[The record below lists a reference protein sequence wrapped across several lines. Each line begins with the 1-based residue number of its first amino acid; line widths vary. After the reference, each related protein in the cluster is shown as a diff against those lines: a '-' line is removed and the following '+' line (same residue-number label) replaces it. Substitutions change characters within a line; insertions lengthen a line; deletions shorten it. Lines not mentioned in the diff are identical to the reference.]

1 VDKSIPDELDPT
13 RQTDASALGP
23 SLPVDG
29 PSQLIPSVQPQSVPE
44 SIDTALVISHA
55 DQNPALVYL
64 ASLGPSSRR
73 TMRSALDTIARV
85 VSSGAATAETLP
97 WHMLRRQHTAAV
109 RAALADRYGV
119 RTANRMLAALRG
131 VLREALELG
140 LIDADTFQRASRIK
154 TIRGKPAPAGRA
166 LEGEE
171 LRALFA
177 SCAGGDAAA
186 SIDVRDAALLAVLYG
201 AGLRRAEVVQLD
213 ISDLAME
220 SGALVVHG
228 KGNKVRLAYVPES
241 GRSLLAAWL
250 ARRGA
255 DAGPLFLS
263 VRKNGAL
270 AWRQLTEGAIYK
282 ILERRARVAGVL
294 HFSPHDCR
302 RTFIGDLLDAGADMS
317 TVKELAGHA
326 SIETTARYDRRG
338 ERAKRSA
345 ADLLRMAG
353 GTTDAG

>member
-1 VDKSIPDELDPT
+1 MPDEPAVVLVPNPES
-13 RQTDASALGP
+13 RQ
-23 SLPVDG
+23 DG
-29 PSQLIPSVQPQSVPE
+29 PPSNQLLPTTPSAAAVTQMSGVVVGP
-44 SIDTALVISHA
+44 A

-73 TMRSALDTIARV
+73 TMRGALDVMARL
-85 VSSGAATAETLP
+85 VSGGAATAETLP
-97 WHMLRRQHTAAV
+97 WHTLRRQHTAAI
-109 RAALADRYGV
+109 RAALANRYGV

-131 VLREALELG
+131 VLREAAELG
-140 LIDADTFQRASRIK
+140 LIDAESFQRASRIK

-166 LEGEE
+166 LEREE

-177 SCAGGDAAA
+177 SCASDDGAAA
-186 SIDVRDAALLAVLYG
+186 IDVRDAALLAVLYG

-213 ISDLAME
+213 VSDLAME

-241 GRSLLAAWL
+241 GRPLLAAWI
-250 ARRGA
+250 ARRGGA
-255 DAGPLFLS
+255 EGPLFLPVQKDGVIVS
-263 VRKNGAL
+263 R
-270 AWRQLTEGAIYK
+270 RLTEGAIYK
-282 ILERRARVAGVL
+282 ILERRARVAGVP

-302 RTFIGDLLDAGADMS
+302 RTVIGDLLDAGADMS

-345 ADLLRMAG
+345 ADLLHVPG
-353 GTTDAG
+353 Q

>member
-1 VDKSIPDELDPT
+1 MPDEPGTAHSPDPPP
-13 RQTDASALGP
+13 TDDPHPGHLAPVVQSAA
-23 SLPVDG
+23 
-29 PSQLIPSVQPQSVPE
+29 LIPAPTA
-44 SIDTALVISHA
+44 SIVVSQA

-64 ASLGPSSRR
+64 ASLGASSRR
-73 TMRSALDTIARV
+73 TMLGALDTIARL
-85 VSSGAATAETLP
+85 VSGGEASAESFP
-97 WHMLRRQHTAAV
+97 WHTLRRQHTATV
-109 RAALADRYGV
+109 RAALASRYGV

-131 VLREALELG
+131 VLREAVELG
-140 LIDADTFQRASRIK
+140 LMDAESFQRASRIK

-166 LEGEE
+166 LERDE

-177 SCAGGDAAA
+177 SCAGSDNAAP
-186 SIDVRDAALLAVLYG
+186 IDVRDAALLAVLYG

-213 ISDLAME
+213 VSDLAME

-241 GRSLLAAWL
+241 GRPLLAAWL
-250 ARRGA
+250 SLRSNE
-255 DAGPLFLS
+255 AGPLFLPIQKDGVLVS
-263 VRKNGAL
+263 R
-270 AWRQLTEGAIYK
+270 RLTEGAIYK
-282 ILERRARVAGVL
+282 ILERRARVAGVP

-317 TVKELAGHA
+317 TVKELAGHS

-345 ADLLRMAG
+345 ADLIRVP
-353 GTTDAG
+353 TRTSK

>member
-1 VDKSIPDELDPT
+1 
-13 RQTDASALGP
+13 
-23 SLPVDG
+23 
-29 PSQLIPSVQPQSVPE
+29 
-44 SIDTALVISHA
+44 
-55 DQNPALVYL
+55 
-64 ASLGPSSRR
+64 
-73 TMRSALDTIARV
+73 MRGALDVMARL
-85 VSSGAATAETLP
+85 VSGGAATAETLP
-97 WHMLRRQHTAAV
+97 WHTLRRQHTAAI
-109 RAALADRYGV
+109 RAALASRYGV

-131 VLREALELG
+131 VLRESVELG
-140 LIDADTFQRASRIK
+140 LMDAESFQRASRIK

-166 LEGEE
+166 LEREE

-177 SCAGGDAAA
+177 SCASGDGAAA
-186 SIDVRDAALLAVLYG
+186 IDVRDAALLAVLYG

-213 ISDLAME
+213 VSDLAME

-241 GRSLLAAWL
+241 GRPLLAAWI

-255 DAGPLFLS
+255 ADGPLFLPVQKDGMIVS
-263 VRKNGAL
+263 R
-270 AWRQLTEGAIYK
+270 RLTEGAIYK
-282 ILERRARVAGVL
+282 ILERRARVAGVP

-345 ADLLRMAG
+345 ADLLRMPLP
-353 GTTDAG
+353 

>member
-1 VDKSIPDELDPT
+1 MADEAGTAKPLSPGPADSPVSSQLVPVVQSAAAVPT
-13 RQTDASALGP
+13 PASA
-23 SLPVDG
+23 V
-29 PSQLIPSVQPQSVPE
+29 VV
-44 SIDTALVISHA
+44 THA
-55 DQNPALVYL
+55 DQNPALIYL

-73 TMRSALDTIARV
+73 TMRGALDTIARL
-85 VSSGAATAETLP
+85 VSGGEATAETLP
-97 WHMLRRQHTAAV
+97 WHTLRRQHTAAV
-109 RAALADRYGV
+109 RAALASRYGV

-131 VLREALELG
+131 VLREAVELG
-140 LIDADTFQRASRIK
+140 LMDAESFQRASRIK

-166 LEGEE
+166 LEREE

-177 SCAGGDAAA
+177 SCVGGDAAA

-213 ISDLAME
+213 VGDLAME

-241 GRSLLAAWL
+241 GQRLLTAWL
-250 ARRGA
+250 SRRGP
-255 DAGPLFLS
+255 DLGPLLLPVQKDGVLVS
-263 VRKNGAL
+263 R
-270 AWRQLTEGAIYK
+270 RLTEGAIYK
-282 ILERRARVAGVL
+282 ILERRARVAGVP

-345 ADLLRMAG
+345 ADLLRVPSR
-353 GTTDAG
+353 

>member
-1 VDKSIPDELDPT
+1 MADELGRPPIPT
-13 RQTDASALGP
+13 PQPATDGDAGHLG
-23 SLPVDG
+23 
-29 PSQLIPSVQPQSVPE
+29 QLVE
-44 SIDTALVISHA
+44 STALTPASPSGLAISQA

-73 TMRSALDTIARV
+73 TMRSALDTIARL
-85 VSSGAATAETLP
+85 VSGGEATAETLP
-97 WHMLRRQHTAAV
+97 WHTLRRQHSAAV
-109 RAALADRYGV
+109 RAALASRYGV

-140 LIDADTFQRASRIK
+140 LMDAESFQRASRIK

-166 LEGEE
+166 LEREE

-177 SCAGGDAAA
+177 SCAGGETAA

-213 ISDLAME
+213 VNDLAME

-241 GRSLLAAWL
+241 GRPLLLAWL
-250 ARRGA
+250 SRRGA
-255 DAGPLFLS
+255 EVGPLFLP
-263 VRKNGAL
+263 VQKDGAL
-270 AWRQLTEGAIYK
+270 AWRRLTEGAIYK
-282 ILERRARVAGVL
+282 ILERRARVASVP

-345 ADLLRMAG
+345 ADLLRVPIQ
-353 GTTDAG
+353 

>member
-1 VDKSIPDELDPT
+1 MPNQPANAPAATSQPT
-13 RQTDASALGP
+13 ADHGAG
-23 SLPVDG
+23 
-29 PSQLIPSVQPQSVPE
+29 QLAPIVQP
-44 SIDTALVISHA
+44 ALVVSASVSGLVANQA

-73 TMRSALDTIARV
+73 TMRSALDTIARL
-85 VSSGAATAETLP
+85 VSGGEATAESLP
-97 WHMLRRQHTAAV
+97 WHTLRRQHTAAV
-109 RAALADRYGV
+109 RAALASRYGV

-131 VLREALELG
+131 VLREAVELG
-140 LIDADTFQRASRIK
+140 SMDAESFQRASRIK

-166 LEGEE
+166 LEREE
-171 LRALFA
+171 LRSLFA
-177 SCAGGDAAA
+177 SCAGGDTAA

-213 ISDLAME
+213 VSDLAVE

-241 GRSLLAAWL
+241 GRPLLAPWVSH
-250 ARRGA
+250 RGA
-255 DAGPLFLS
+255 DAGPLFLP
-263 VRKNGAL
+263 VQKDGVFVMR
-270 AWRQLTEGAIYK
+270 RLTEGAIYK
-282 ILERRARVAGVL
+282 ILERRARVAGVP

-317 TVKELAGHA
+317 AVKELAGHA

-345 ADLLRMAG
+345 ADLLRVPSP
-353 GTTDAG
+353 

>member
-1 VDKSIPDELDPT
+1 MADELGKDPMPAPQPVADHDT
-13 RQTDASALGP
+13 GQLVRVVQSTAFAPASGT
-23 SLPVDG
+23 SLVV
-29 PSQLIPSVQPQSVPE
+29 SE
-44 SIDTALVISHA
+44 A
-55 DQNPALVYL
+55 DRNPALVYL
-64 ASLGPSSRR
+64 SSLGPSSRR
-73 TMRSALDTIARV
+73 TMRSALDAIARV
-85 VSSGAATAETLP
+85 VSGGEATAETLP

-119 RTANRMLAALRG
+119 RTANRFLAALRG
-131 VLREALELG
+131 ALREALELG
-140 LIDADTFQRASRIK
+140 LMDAESFQRASRIK

-166 LEGEE
+166 LEREE

-177 SCAGGDAAA
+177 SCAGGEAAA

-213 ISDLAME
+213 VSDLAME

-241 GRSLLAAWL
+241 GRPLLAVWISQ
-250 ARRGA
+250 RGPES
-255 DAGPLFLS
+255 GPLFLPVQKDGVFVS
-263 VRKNGAL
+263 R
-270 AWRQLTEGAIYK
+270 RLTEGAIYK
-282 ILERRARVAGVL
+282 ILERRARVAGVP

-345 ADLLRMAG
+345 ADLLRLPSR
-353 GTTDAG
+353 

>member
-1 VDKSIPDELDPT
+1 MADGAIPISKTQSPVPNPPDGDPA
-13 RQTDASALGP
+13 ASRGATLVP
-23 SLPVDG
+23 SGSHVPVPIPG
-29 PSQLIPSVQPQSVPE
+29 FISQ
-44 SIDTALVISHA
+44 A

-73 TMRSALDTIARV
+73 TMRSALDTIARL
-85 VSSGAATAETLP
+85 VSGGEATAETLP
-97 WHMLRRQHTAAV
+97 WHTLRRQHTAAV
-109 RAALADRYGV
+109 RAALASRYGV

-131 VLREALELG
+131 VLREAVELG
-140 LIDADTFQRASRIK
+140 LMDAESFQRASRIK

-166 LEGEE
+166 LEREE

-177 SCAGGDAAA
+177 SCTGGDNAAP
-186 SIDVRDAALLAVLYG
+186 IDVRDAALLAVLYG

-213 ISDLAME
+213 VSDLAME

-241 GRSLLAAWL
+241 GRPLLAAWVSL
-250 ARRGA
+250 RGA
-255 DAGPLFLS
+255 DAGPLFVPVQKDGVLVS
-263 VRKNGAL
+263 R
-270 AWRQLTEGAIYK
+270 RLTEGAIYK
-282 ILERRARVAGVL
+282 ILERRARIADVP

-317 TVKELAGHA
+317 TVKDLAGHS

-338 ERAKRSA
+338 ERAKRHA
-345 ADLLRMAG
+345 ADLLRIPGA
-353 GTTDAG
+353 

>member
-1 VDKSIPDELDPT
+1 MSPLLESSVLALAP
-13 RQTDASALGP
+13 ASGLVA
-23 SLPVDG
+23 
-29 PSQLIPSVQPQSVPE
+29 SQV
-44 SIDTALVISHA
+44 

-73 TMRSALDTIARV
+73 TMRGALDTIARL
-85 VSSGAATAETLP
+85 VSGGEATAETLP
-97 WHMLRRQHTAAV
+97 WHALRRQHTAAV
-109 RAALADRYGV
+109 RAVLASRYGV

-131 VLREALELG
+131 VLREAVELG
-140 LIDADTFQRASRIK
+140 LMDAESFQRASQVK

-166 LEGEE
+166 LEREE

-177 SCAGGDAAA
+177 SCASGDGAA

-213 ISDLAME
+213 VGDLAME
-220 SGALVVHG
+220 SGALVVRG
-228 KGNKVRLAYVPES
+228 KGNKVRLAYVPET
-241 GRSLLAAWL
+241 GRPLLAAWVSL
-250 ARRGA
+250 RGS
-255 DAGPLFLS
+255 DAGPLFLPVQKDGVVVS
-263 VRKNGAL
+263 R
-270 AWRQLTEGAIYK
+270 RLTDGAIYK
-282 ILERRARVAGVL
+282 ILERRARAAGVP

-345 ADLLRMAG
+345 ADLLTVPSR
-353 GTTDAG
+353 

>member
-1 VDKSIPDELDPT
+1 MADEPGKGPDPT
-13 RQTDASALGP
+13 TPPPHGGGGRIA
-23 SLPVDG
+23 PVVQSG
-29 PSQLIPSVQPQSVPE
+29 AVVPATGIVVSQ
-44 SIDTALVISHA
+44 A

-73 TMRSALDTIARV
+73 TMRGALDVMARL
-85 VSSGAATAETLP
+85 VSGGEANAETLP
-97 WHMLRRQHTAAV
+97 WHTLRRQHTAAI
-109 RAALADRYGV
+109 RAALASRYGV

-131 VLREALELG
+131 VLRESVELG
-140 LIDADTFQRASRIK
+140 LMDAESFQRASRIK

-166 LEGEE
+166 LEREE

-177 SCAGGDAAA
+177 SCAGGDAAEA
-186 SIDVRDAALLAVLYG
+186 IDVRDAALLAVLYG

-213 ISDLAME
+213 VSDLAME
-220 SGALVVHG
+220 SGALIVHG

-241 GRSLLAAWL
+241 GRPLLAAWV
-250 ARRGA
+250 ARRGVE
-255 DAGPLFLS
+255 AGPLFLPVQKDGVIVS
-263 VRKNGAL
+263 R
-270 AWRQLTEGAIYK
+270 RLTEGAIYK

-338 ERAKRSA
+338 ERAKRTA
-345 ADLLRMAG
+345 VDLLRVPG
-353 GTTDAG
+353 R

>member
-1 VDKSIPDELDPT
+1 MADELGTIPTPNAQPAADPGT
-13 RQTDASALGP
+13 
-23 SLPVDG
+23 
-29 PSQLIPSVQPQSVPE
+29 SQLALLVQSAAIVHTPSSGLVVSQP
-44 SIDTALVISHA
+44 

-85 VSSGAATAETLP
+85 VSGGEATAETLP
-97 WHMLRRQHTAAV
+97 WHTLRRQHTAAV
-109 RAALADRYGV
+109 RAALASRYGV

-131 VLREALELG
+131 VLREAVELG
-140 LIDADTFQRASRIK
+140 LMDAESFRRASRIK

-166 LEGEE
+166 LEREE

-177 SCAGGDAAA
+177 SCAGAESAA

-213 ISDLAME
+213 VSDLAME

-241 GRSLLAAWL
+241 GRPLLAAWI

-255 DAGPLFLS
+255 EAGPLFLPVQKDGVFVS
-263 VRKNGAL
+263 R
-270 AWRQLTEGAIYK
+270 RLTEGAIYK
-282 ILERRARVAGVL
+282 ILERRARLAGVP

-345 ADLLRMAG
+345 ADLLRVPNQ
-353 GTTDAG
+353 

>member
-1 VDKSIPDELDPT
+1 MAQPPNPGPNDHAGGGQLAPVV
-13 RQTDASALGP
+13 QSAAV
-23 SLPVDG
+23 LPAATMGV
-29 PSQLIPSVQPQSVPE
+29 VV
-44 SIDTALVISHA
+44 SHA

-73 TMRSALDTIARV
+73 TMRSALDTIARLI
-85 VSSGAATAETLP
+85 SGGAATAETLP
-97 WHMLRRQHTAAV
+97 WHTLRRQHTAAV

-131 VLREALELG
+131 VLREALELA
-140 LIDADTFQRASRIK
+140 LMDAESFQRASGIK

-166 LEGEE
+166 LEREE
-171 LRALFA
+171 LRALFS
-177 SCAGGDAAA
+177 SCTDGETAV
-186 SIDVRDAALLAVLYG
+186 SIDMRDAALLAVLYG

-213 ISDLAME
+213 VSDLAME

-241 GRSLLAAWL
+241 GRPLLAAWV
-250 ARRGA
+250 AQRGA
-255 DAGPLFLS
+255 DAGPLFLPVQKDGVCVS
-263 VRKNGAL
+263 R
-270 AWRQLTEGAIYK
+270 RLTEGAIYK
-282 ILERRARVAGVL
+282 ILERRARVAGVP

-338 ERAKRSA
+338 ERAKRTA
-345 ADLLRMAG
+345 ADLLRVPSQ
-353 GTTDAG
+353 

>member
-1 VDKSIPDELDPT
+1 MAAEPGKDPDP
-13 RQTDASALGP
+13 APPSA
-23 SLPVDG
+23 DG
-29 PSQLIPSVQPQSVPE
+29 GGGQIVRVVQSAAIAPATGVVVSQ
-44 SIDTALVISHA
+44 A

-73 TMRSALDTIARV
+73 TMRGALDVMARL
-85 VSSGAATAETLP
+85 VSGGVATAETLP
-97 WHMLRRQHTAAV
+97 WHTLRRQHTAAV
-109 RAALADRYGV
+109 RVALAGRYGV

-131 VLREALELG
+131 VLRESVELG
-140 LIDADTFQRASRIK
+140 LMDAESFQRASRIK

-166 LEGEE
+166 LEREE

-177 SCAGGDAAA
+177 SCAGSDAGAA
-186 SIDVRDAALLAVLYG
+186 IDVRDAALLAVLYG

-213 ISDLAME
+213 VSDLAME

-241 GRSLLAAWL
+241 GRPLLAAWV
-250 ARRGA
+250 ARRAAEG
-255 DAGPLFLS
+255 GPLFLP
-263 VRKNGAL
+263 VQKDGAIVS
-270 AWRQLTEGAIYK
+270 RRLTEGAIYK
-282 ILERRARVAGVL
+282 ILERRARVAGVP

-345 ADLLRMAG
+345 ADLLRVPSQ
-353 GTTDAG
+353 